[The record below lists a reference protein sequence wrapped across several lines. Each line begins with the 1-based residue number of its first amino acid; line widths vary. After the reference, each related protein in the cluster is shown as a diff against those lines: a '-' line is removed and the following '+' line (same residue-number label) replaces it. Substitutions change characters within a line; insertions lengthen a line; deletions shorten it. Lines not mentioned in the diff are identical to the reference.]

1 MPDFADKAQA
11 EYEQHFHRA
20 MAERIKRLAETPR
33 ESATHCFE
41 CGCEIPEKRRQ
52 AVPGCEYCI
61 KCQENMEE

>member
-1 MPDFADKAQA
+1 MPDFADIAQQ
-11 EYEQHFHRA
+11 EYETHFRQA
-20 MAERIKRLAETPR
+20 MARQVRRWAGQDR
-33 ESATHCFE
+33 ESALHCHD